1 LNKKINKRPNSGGHN
16 SVHGLVRPAW
26 PNGQNSPM
34 EQAGRRMAPAQLT
47 VTTLGTGA
55 VRGCQSQG
63 RRNGGG
69 EDQWG
74 KASPSG
80 KVVGSG
86 THQKGGGSTV
96 RRQWQHR
103 EVVFRHWRGFRS
115 SVAADARSY
124 IIGERKSKL
133 GARQIGPKVHGEVAH

>member
-1 LNKKINKRPNSGGHN
+1 VVGIIRSTAWCGRLGPTAKTAQWNKRVGAWHLPSSLSLCSG
-16 SVHGLVRPAW
+16 PARW
-26 PNGQNSPM
+26 
-34 EQAGRRMAPAQLT
+34 R
-47 VTTLGTGA
+47 V
-55 VRGCQSQG
+55 CQSQG

-69 EDQWG
+69 EHRWG